1 MARHVSLQTIKL
13 NNWIIKASVFD
24 DQILIFF
31 INKTTMQSYCR
42 MFYSEEHAHYYI
54 ENLAR

>member
-1 MARHVSLQTIKL
+1 MTKLVSLQSIRL
-13 NNWIIKASVFD
+13 NNWIIKASVLD

-31 INKTTMQSYCR
+31 INKHTIQSYCR